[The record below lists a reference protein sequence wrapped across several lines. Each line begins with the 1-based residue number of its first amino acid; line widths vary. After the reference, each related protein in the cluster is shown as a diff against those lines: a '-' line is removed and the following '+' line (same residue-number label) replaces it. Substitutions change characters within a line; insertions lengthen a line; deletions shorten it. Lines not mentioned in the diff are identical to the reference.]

1 MGKIEVTDMDE
12 NAKQLFSLG
21 DADAK
26 YFMWSIEDFFATG
39 QRKGFKNTPYE
50 LMLKVLVWL
59 NVNVSVKSIWRSL
72 TSKTTSLNTT

>member
-1 MGKIEVTDMDE
+1 MTMLQNVQPWMIWRWTPGYFMGKIEVTDMDE

-39 QRKGFKNTPYE
+39 
-50 LMLKVLVWL
+50 
-59 NVNVSVKSIWRSL
+59 
-72 TSKTTSLNTT
+72 